1 MARYRRVL
9 LKLSGEALMGAAG
22 YGIDPEVL
30 RTMAAAVAEAASGT
44 GLAIVV
50 GGGNIFRGVSSS
62 ARDMDRAQA
71 DLMGML
77 ATVMNALALVEALRA
92 CGAVAHVQS
101 ALAVGTA
108 VPPFDRR
115 RALECLERGEVVVF
129 AAGTGNPFF
138 TTDTAASLRAL
149 EIGAEIMLKATKVD
163 GVYSADPKRD
173 PSAVRYRRLGYDDV
187 LPEDE
192 EKRLVEFVQKA
203 TDQFIAEI
211 DKLVA
216 AKEHDILEI

>member
-1 MARYRRVL
+1 
-9 LKLSGEALMGAAG
+9 MGAAG

-138 TTDTAASLRAL
+138 TTDPRA
-149 EIGAEIMLKATKVD
+149 
-163 GVYSADPKRD
+163 
-173 PSAVRYRRLGYDDV
+173 RLG
-187 LPEDE
+187 
-192 EKRLVEFVQKA
+192 
-203 TDQFIAEI
+203 
-211 DKLVA
+211 
-216 AKEHDILEI
+216 DIPPPPHSSRRS